1 MPVMPERTAT
11 IEPATKPAPPSSRSE
26 INAAQDTVT
35 ALAQTFD
42 KPVPAIL
49 AALRRLAAADE

>member
-11 IEPATKPAPPSSRSE
+11 IEPATKPAPPARSE
-26 INAAQDTVT
+26 INAAQVTV
-35 ALAQTFD
+35 AVLAQTFN
-42 KPVPAIL
+42 KPVPEIL